1 MRILLYGGHGWIG
14 TQICRLLDLSDHEYR
29 VAEGRADDEASIRRE
44 IHGYNP
50 THVLCMVGRTHGPGF
65 ATIDYLEQPG
75 KLPENLR
82 DNLVA
87 PLLLAIVCTQTQRH
101 FTYLG
106 TGCIF
111 NTTCPEDSAYSETA
125 QPDFFG
131 SNYSI
136 VKGSTDVLMHALPVL
151 NLRIRMPIVDFA
163 HPRNFITKLLSY
175 PKICSIPNSMTVLPE
190 LLPIMLDM
198 MQRGLVETVNF
209 TNPGVISHNEI
220 LEYYRDC
227 HDPTLAWENMTL
239 DEQDRLLYAKRS
251 NNQLDTRRLV
261 ELYPS
266 VTPIREAVKRCI
278 ERYAK

>member
-1 MRILLYGGHGWIG
+1 MRILIYGGHGWIG
-14 TQICRLLDLSDHEYR
+14 TQVRQLLEQSFHEYR
-29 VAEGRADDEASIRRE
+29 IAAGRADDEASIRRE
-44 IHGYNP
+44 IHAYGP

-65 ATIDYLEQPG
+65 TTIDYLEQPD
-75 KLPENLR
+75 KLPENLH

-87 PLLLAIVCTQTQRH
+87 PLLLAMVCTQFKLH

-111 NTTCPEDSAYSETA
+111 NTTDPEETAYPETA

-136 VKGSTDVLMHALPVL
+136 VKGATDVLMHALPVL

-163 HPRNFITKLLSY
+163 HPRNFITKLLGY
-175 PKICSIPNSMTVLPE
+175 PKICSIPNSMSVLPE

-198 MQRGLVETVNF
+198 MERGHVGTLNF

-220 LEYYRDC
+220 LECYRDC
-227 HDPTLAWENMTL
+227 HDPTLTWENMTL
-239 DEQDRLLYAKRS
+239 DEQDQILRAKRS
-251 NNQLDTRRLV
+251 NNQLDTSSLLK
-261 ELYPS
+261 LYPS
-266 VTPIREAVKRCI
+266 VTPIREAVQRCI
-278 ERYAK
+278 QRYR